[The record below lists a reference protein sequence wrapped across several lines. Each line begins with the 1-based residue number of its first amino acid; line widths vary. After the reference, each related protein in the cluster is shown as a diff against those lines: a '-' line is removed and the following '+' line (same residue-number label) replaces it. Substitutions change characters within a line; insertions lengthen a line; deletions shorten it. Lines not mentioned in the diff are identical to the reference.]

1 MRITV
6 ALVAAGLVALGASWM
21 SSAQEY
27 GNPQPPA
34 QAQGPDLKAQLRTA
48 ITHAGFAAGGNAP
61 GYVEQHLGHALN
73 CLEGPRGKNFNQSW
87 GNVCQGQGNGIL
99 TDLKAAPGGGDFTLV
114 AEQADALAA
123 AGTKSKNLN
132 EAKMAAKGVGALL
145 SVIADNMK

>member
-1 MRITV
+1 
-6 ALVAAGLVALGASWM
+6 M

-27 GNPQPPA
+27 GNPQPPG

-48 ITHAGFAAGGNAP
+48 ITHAGFAAGGSAQ
-61 GYVEQHLGHALN
+61 GYIEQHLGHALN
-73 CLEGPRGKNFNQSW
+73 CLEGPRGKNFNQRW

-132 EAKMAAKGVGALL
+132 EAKIAAKGVGALL